1 MVGPDREELSGE
13 EPSESPVV
21 ICSKRERGK
30 HEIYISNYTYNN
42 YTLAHTHIYIRVI
55 DR

>member
-1 MVGPDREELSGE
+1 MVDREELSGE

-30 HEIYISNYTYNN
+30 HEIYIYIFLIIHIII
-42 YTLAHTHIYIRVI
+42 YTLAHIYTS
-55 DR
+55 DG

>member
-1 MVGPDREELSGE
+1 MVDREELSGE

-30 HEIYISNYTYNN
+30 HEIYIFLIIHIII
-42 YTLAHTHIYIRVI
+42 YTLAHAHIYTS
-55 DR
+55 DG